1 MVMENK
7 KTKKVGAILLAVLV
21 VLLVAFVGVRN
32 FVVDWYTVSGGSMS
46 PTYHDGQ
53 VVFGKKI
60 GNANRFDVVILDGE
74 TLVGEDLIIKRVV
87 AFEGEEVWTENGV
100 LFICSDGVTSSYPD
114 EEYGKGKVG
123 LVPKQIKR
131 QTVPQGCV
139 YVLGDNR
146 QDSIDSRA
154 FGAVPVDMIEAI
166 VF

>member
-7 KTKKVGAILLAVLV
+7 KTKKVGTILLAVLV

-74 TLVGEDLIIKRVV
+74 TLVGEDLIIKRVI

-100 LFICSDGVTSSYPD
+100 LFVCADGITSSYPD
-114 EEYGKGKVG
+114 EEYGNGKVG
-123 LVPKQIKR
+123 LVPKEIKR

-146 QDSIDSRA
+146 GSSIDSRS
-154 FGAVPVDMIEAI
+154 FGAVSVDMIEAI